1 VGDAATIANAERR
14 TVIERLIIAELNWVV
29 EVQEVVLGSGKLS
42 KEMLLEELKI
52 EGRKERIVI
61 WAPMGKLFETL
72 QTEWVSLTGQYPSP
86 KF

>member
-1 VGDAATIANAERR
+1 M
-14 TVIERLIIAELNWVV
+14 
-29 EVQEVVLGSGKLS
+29 VLGSGKLS